1 MKPAPRRRT
10 EIAAAVAVL
19 LLATACAGGRSG
31 TVYHSNF
38 TAGYDPQS
46 LGAAMSRAPL
56 LVEAYGGPAPTAGE
70 NSLARTVALALRRHG
85 PSWLPRNYT
94 DSAED
99 AGRAPYR
106 LRVVYDTPRSFD
118 RQQLCGEALSAEAV
132 EAARPAG
139 AAAGDHVVAGLCRGA
154 TLLAV
159 AEGAPATGAGPGSEA
174 FSGFIGLLG
183 REALPRRNPVLDDDC
198 IFRRCD

>member
-1 MKPAPRRRT
+1 MRPARHRT
-10 EIAAAVAVL
+10 GVIAAVAVL
-19 LLATACAGGRSG
+19 LLAAACAGGRAG

-56 LVEAYGGPAPTAGE
+56 LVEAFGGPAPEAAGQ
-70 NSLARTVALALRRHG
+70 SLSRSVALALRRHG

-106 LRVVYDTPRSFD
+106 VRVAYDAPRAFD
-118 RQQLCGEALSAEAV
+118 RQQLCGEAMSTESLA
-132 EAARPAG
+132 AARPAG
-139 AAAGDHVVAGLCRGA
+139 EAAGGHVIAGLCRGA
-154 TLLAV
+154 TMLAV
-159 AEGAPATGAGPGSEA
+159 AEGAPATGADPGSE
-174 FSGFIGLLG
+174 GFDRFMGLLG